1 MTRRYDYRHRLVH
14 VLTFGS
20 TCLLVGLLTWNKREE
35 LQAAGEVLAIG
46 CLIEVAQDILYS
58 HGKLFEWWD
67 VRDDA
72 IGIALAFVTIRLIHR
87 VHHGA
92 ICDEIR
98 PTGIRSQSDR
108 K

>member
-1 MTRRYDYRHRLVH
+1 

-20 TCLLVGLLTWNKREE
+20 TCLLVGLLAWNKREE

-72 IGIALAFVTIRLIHR
+72 IGIALAFVVIRVLRRTHR
-87 VHHGA
+87 GA
-92 ICDEIR
+92 VSDGVCPISI
-98 PTGIRSQSDR
+98 QSPLNP